1 MDVLTIALLI
11 QPLTYA
17 LGKATEDEP
26 NVSTPASHVGIS
38 GETLDSKLWPEPPWP
53 LHPSEE

>member
-38 GETLDSKLWPEPPWP
+38 GETLDSKLWPEPT
-53 LHPSEE
+53 LAFASI